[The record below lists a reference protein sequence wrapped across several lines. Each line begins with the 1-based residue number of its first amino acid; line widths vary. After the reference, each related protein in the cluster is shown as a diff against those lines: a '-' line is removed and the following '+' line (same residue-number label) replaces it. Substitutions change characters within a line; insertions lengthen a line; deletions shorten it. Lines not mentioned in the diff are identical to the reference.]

1 MGLTP
6 YTKGVAI
13 ATAGVLAA
21 TPDGVLIRW
30 ATRLGAPPAQV
41 IFWKVLFNGIW
52 AGMMLIGRER
62 ANGRGIDDL
71 VGCWRAGW
79 LYLVP
84 ATALQAVIVI
94 LFPTAFLLTLAAN
107 VMLCVSMAPLIA
119 AILGSVFLK
128 EAVPTRTKAAI
139 AGALVAIAIMFIPKL
154 LGASPEPGGVGGS
167 LGDAAALVVSVVT
180 ACYLV
185 LARAAGLAAIP
196 VEIASGAGALLAALV
211 VGVAICANG
220 DSLFHNTSPL
230 FFLAMVIN
238 GFGLACIY
246 LSFSIAPKYISGAQ
260 VGLISLL
267 ETVIGPLW
275 CFAIYSETPP
285 PATLV
290 GGAIL
295 IVAVASHEVLAMRE
309 ENTALAQKAPSERDD
324 LRIASARKA
333 TYAPV
338 EVTDTAPR

>member
-1 MGLTP
+1 MGLSP
-6 YTKGVAI
+6 HTKGVVI

-30 ATRLGAPPAQV
+30 ATRLGAPPEQV
-41 IFWKVLFNGIW
+41 IFWKVLFNGMW
-52 AGMMLIGRER
+52 AGIVLIGLER
-62 ANGRGIDDL
+62 NKGRGIADL
-71 VGCWRAGW
+71 VGSWRAGW
-79 LYLVP
+79 LYLAP
-84 ATALQAVIVI
+84 ATLLQAVIVI

-119 AILGSVFLK
+119 AILGAVFLK
-128 EAVPTRTKAAI
+128 EEVPTRTKAAI
-139 AGALVAIAIMFIPKL
+139 AGALLAIAIMFVPKL
-154 LGASPEPGGVGGS
+154 LGATPEPGSVSGS

-185 LARAAGLAAIP
+185 LARAAGLAVIP
-196 VEIASGAGALLAALV
+196 VEVASGAGALLAALV
-211 VGVAICANG
+211 VGLAICANG
-220 DSLFHNTSPL
+220 ESLFHGTSPL

-246 LSFSIAPKYISGAQ
+246 LSFSIAPKFISGAQ

-275 CFAIYSETPP
+275 CFAIYDETPP
-285 PATLV
+285 PATLI

-295 IVAVASHEVLAMRE
+295 LVAVASHEVLAMRQE
-309 ENTALAQKAPSERDD
+309 KAALMEKAPSERDD
-324 LRIASARKA
+324 LAVAAKRKA
-333 TYAPV
+333 IYMPV
-338 EVTDTAPR
+338 EANDTAPH